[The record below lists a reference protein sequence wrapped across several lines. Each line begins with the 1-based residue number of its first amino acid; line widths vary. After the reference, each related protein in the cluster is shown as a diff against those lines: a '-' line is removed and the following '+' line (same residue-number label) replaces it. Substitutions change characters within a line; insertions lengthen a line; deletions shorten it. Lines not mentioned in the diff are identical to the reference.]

1 MVLIL
6 ALLLVLILF
15 GAGFAVHL
23 CGSRRPSCLF
33 SGWSDSPLVGVRELA
48 VTGSIG
54 GSALHQI
61 HVGRCNSGTAPRL
74 GVVPRPER

>member
-23 CGSRRPSCLF
+23 PGSPRPSCLF
-33 SGWSDSPLVGVRELA
+33 CGSSDSPLAEVRELG

-54 GSALHQI
+54 GSALGQI
-61 HVGRCNSGTAPRL
+61 RA
-74 GVVPRPER
+74 